1 MKQLLN
7 TQIAAAGSSAAA
19 ARDSGTGPERA
30 NSAWR
35 NPWVRAWIALVVV
48 VLAVNATMIVLA
60 FATNPGLVVDDYYER
75 GRNVERTLAT
85 RRAEAPGWTM
95 SVDTPGDV
103 TEGRTTTVRFFAVDS
118 AGQPVRP
125 DAVTYYA
132 YRPSDASAD
141 FSLPMIEEA
150 PGRYAVEVSFPISG
164 LWDTLVAAEAG
175 DQEIAFDQRISVS
188 AP

>member
-7 TQIAAAGSSAAA
+7 SQIATAGSQPAAV
-19 ARDSGTGPERA
+19 RGSETGRERP
-30 NSAWR
+30 NSPWR

-60 FATNPGLVVDDYYER
+60 FATNPGLVVEDYYER
-75 GRNVERTLAT
+75 GRNVERTLVT

-103 TEGRTTTVRFFAVDS
+103 TEGRATTVRFFVVDA

-141 FSLPMIEEA
+141 FSLPMVEEA

-164 LWDTLVAAEAG
+164 LWDTLVAAKTG
-175 DQEIAFDQRISVS
+175 DQEVTFDQRISVGE
-188 AP
+188 P

>member
-1 MKQLLN
+1 MDDSMTDSL
-7 TQIAAAGSSAAA
+7 AAGTQPTAASDLETEH
-19 ARDSGTGPERA
+19 RRPR
-30 NSAWR
+30 SAWR
-35 NPWVRAWIALVVV
+35 NPWVIAWLALVAI

-75 GRNVERTLAT
+75 GRRVERTLAT

-95 SVDTPGDV
+95 SVDTPGDLA
-103 TEGRTTTVRFFAVDS
+103 EGRPTTVRFFVVDA

-132 YRPSDASAD
+132 YRPSDAAAD
-141 FSLPMIEEA
+141 FSQPMIEEA
-150 PGRYAVEVSFPISG
+150 PGRYAVEVSFPIAG
-164 LWDTLVAAEAG
+164 VWDTLVAAESG
-175 DQEIAFDQRISVS
+175 DQEVVFDQRISVG